1 MNSVNRFRPAKQFR
15 CLPLVGK
22 DAQFGYVEI
31 INNAADGGNY
41 QPADLMVEAFVQMN
55 EKGREEWLKLTG
67 GSEITTEFPSELS
80 AGSQKH
86 SALSICV
93 MATHTNASAHLSISG
108 KSSGR

>member
-67 GSEITTEFPSELS
+67 GSEITTEFP
-80 AGSQKH
+80 
-86 SALSICV
+86 
-93 MATHTNASAHLSISG
+93 
-108 KSSGR
+108 

>member
-80 AGSQKH
+80 AGSQIR
-86 SALSICV
+86 SA
-93 MATHTNASAHLSISG
+93 
-108 KSSGR
+108 

>member
-80 AGSQKH
+80 GGSQKLNGLYTCATDTSM
-86 SALSICV
+86 SASVLSNSFSV
-93 MATHTNASAHLSISG
+93 NSG
-108 KSSGR
+108 K

>member
-67 GSEITTEFPSELS
+67 GSEILRSSRQSCPLGARYTARYIPSRRVRS
-80 AGSQKH
+80 
-86 SALSICV
+86 
-93 MATHTNASAHLSISG
+93 
-108 KSSGR
+108 